1 MGAKMILLDA
11 RPHADFVDGHIED
24 AVSVPFFE
32 LDKVIDDLPT
42 DVWIVNYCG
51 CPHAVSGQAFDALE
65 AAGFTQIA
73 VLDEGYYEWVDRG
86 YPIAEGE

>member
-1 MGAKMILLDA
+1 M
-11 RPHADFVDGHIED
+11 
-24 AVSVPFFE
+24 SVPFFDLE
-32 LDKVIDDLPT
+32 LVIDALPM

-51 CPHAVSGQAFDALE
+51 CPHAVSGQAFDSLA

-86 YPIAEGE
+86 YPIAQGE